1 MRVLASWVFGSEGQ
15 DGSEQALHFERR
27 ATSRTARERA
37 SPFACHARVALGGNL
52 VLGRFPKPGKSDL
65 GTRLIRGLK
74 Q

>member
-37 SPFACHARVALGGNL
+37 SPFACHARVALGGNQATWGRGS
-52 VLGRFPKPGKSDL
+52 LG
-65 GTRLIRGLK
+65 GLSNNDGDGFK
-74 Q
+74 NVT

>member
-52 VLGRFPKPGKSDL
+52 VLGRFSKAREKRPWDEVD
-65 GTRLIRGLK
+65 
-74 Q
+74 

>member
-15 DGSEQALHFERR
+15 DGSEQALHFERQ

-52 VLGRFPKPGKSDL
+52 VPGALSKAWEKRPGDEVD
-65 GTRLIRGLK
+65 
-74 Q
+74 